1 MIQLLPFAAEET
13 ISAIEKN
20 IPALANI
27 SLLFAR
33 GLSNKEIADIALKDI
48 PYDVFD
54 ELPVDYV
61 CDCNR
66 ERVERALVTLGEK
79 DLYSML
85 AEQVAEG
92 KAEELEVNCRFCDR
106 KEIFTREDIDRMM
119 KRAK

>member
-1 MIQLLPFAAEET
+1 M
-13 ISAIEKN
+13 
-20 IPALANI
+20 
-27 SLLFAR
+27 LFDR

-48 PYDVFD
+48 PFDVFD
-54 ELPVDYV
+54 ELSVDYV